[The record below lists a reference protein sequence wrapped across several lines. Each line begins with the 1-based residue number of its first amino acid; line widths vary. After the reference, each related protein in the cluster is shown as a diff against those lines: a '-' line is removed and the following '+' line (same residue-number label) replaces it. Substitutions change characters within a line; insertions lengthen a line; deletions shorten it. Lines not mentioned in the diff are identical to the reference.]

1 LRGAGIINTR
11 VLNEALLLKWIWR
24 LYNYEEGDMCCELP
38 LRKYLLKKPLATCK
52 LKWDHN
58 FGKA

>member
-11 VLNEALLLKWIWR
+11 ILNEALLLKWIWR

-38 LRKYLLKKPLATCK
+38 LRKYLLKKTTG
-52 LKWDHN
+52 DVQT
-58 FGKA
+58 